1 MRKPFLIA
9 LSVVIL
15 LSIWCCGGDAARQEY
30 VDRLEHE
37 RDSVSAMLDS
47 RDKQIDQLTGF
58 FDSLS
63 TYIDSISMQ
72 EDLIFNIVDIEGR
85 QRMSRPEMR
94 RRLESL
100 ANTIARQRDRIRLL
114 TDSLN
119 AVGDPEKYASLSSTV
134 MYLTEQLAEKEKK
147 VNQLMAELNK
157 RDRSLRELTQSYNE
171 VQEQLTEAT
180 AQNEVLSNAV
190 VEQSTA
196 LNETYILIGTQ
207 KELKDWGVLSKGG
220 FLKKSKFNAGAIDLS
235 LCQRV
240 DIRNVTELPLKSK
253 KPKIHTAVPDGS
265 YHWVSRANDM
275 VTLVIDDATTFWSL
289 SNVLVIQL

>member
-1 MRKPFLIA
+1 
-9 LSVVIL
+9 
-15 LSIWCCGGDAARQEY
+15 
-30 VDRLEHE
+30 
-37 RDSVSAMLDS
+37 MLDS